1 MTIAPL
7 TWSVGSLLFAKTWAR
22 AIENSGPGLLG
33 RLDREVEDGAAA
45 GVSVT
50 LAALVKLRGNLCRSP
65 PQGRAAGRYTDRA
78 GTGIQAADHWPT
90 KPPLPIAARRRGGRL
105 RRAIAV

>member
-1 MTIAPL
+1 MTIATSPGR
-7 TWSVGSLLFAKTWAR
+7 SVACRLQRHGRGLF
-22 AIENSGPGLLG
+22 ENSGPGLLG

-78 GTGIQAADHWPT
+78 GTRIQAADHWPT